1 GAGLAVA
8 GVAAGALPD
17 VVPPRAAGA
26 DGRLHGRRRAH
37 GGGGGGADGA
47 VAGGGARGV
56 RLRLGA
62 LPARR
67 GGVPEDGLQ
76 PVRAPAA
83 RGDLRRRQRRD
94 GALRGG
100 GAAAVGRAD
109 RRGGGRF
116 AGAPGER
123 GAGAAGGE
131 EPQEALGRAGAGA
144 ADVAGSGG

>member
-83 RGDLRRRQRRD
+83 R
-94 GALRGG
+94 
-100 GAAAVGRAD
+100 AD